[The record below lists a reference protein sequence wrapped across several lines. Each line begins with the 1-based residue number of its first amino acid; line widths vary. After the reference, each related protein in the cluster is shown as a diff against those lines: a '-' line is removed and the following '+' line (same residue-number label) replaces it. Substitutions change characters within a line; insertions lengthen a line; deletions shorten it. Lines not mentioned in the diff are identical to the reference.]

1 LEVSVLK
8 TSSLKIHVSPSI
20 GDVSAEVIQPE
31 KIKCILTLAHGAGA
45 GMNHPFMIAL
55 ANELALMDIGTIR
68 FNFPFTEQ
76 KKKRPD
82 VPAVAH
88 KTIEAVIQKVKELFL
103 TTPVF
108 AGGKSFG
115 GRMTSQY
122 LSKKDSKEVRGI
134 IFIGFPLHPAGTPSV
149 ERAEHLKEVNT
160 PMLFLQ
166 GTRDDLAQWKLIEE
180 VCASLP
186 LAKLV
191 KFEGADHSFKVPR
204 QNILPTLATSIES
217 WVTTID

>member
-1 LEVSVLK
+1 MKK
-8 TSSLKIHVSPSI
+8 TSISVYVSQSI
-20 GDVSAEVIQPE
+20 GSVSAECYEPDAMKSMIV
-31 KIKCILTLAHGAGA
+31 LAHGAGA

-55 ANELALMDIGTIR
+55 SNELAALNIGTLR
-68 FNFPFTEQ
+68 FNFPFIEQ

-88 KTIEAVIQKVKELFL
+88 KTIEAAVQKAKELFP
-103 TTPVF
+103 TTPLY

-122 LSKKDSKEVRGI
+122 LSKQESSDVKGVV
-134 IFIGFPLHPAGTPSV
+134 FVGFPLHPPGNPTV
-149 ERAEHLKEVNT
+149 ERAEHLQKVKV

-166 GTRDDLAQWKLIEE
+166 GTRDTLAKWELIEG
-180 VCASLP
+180 VTSSLP

-191 KFEGADHSFKVPR
+191 RLEGADHSFKIAK
-204 QNILPTLATSIES
+204 QNSIPILAIAIRD
-217 WVTTID
+217 WMKH